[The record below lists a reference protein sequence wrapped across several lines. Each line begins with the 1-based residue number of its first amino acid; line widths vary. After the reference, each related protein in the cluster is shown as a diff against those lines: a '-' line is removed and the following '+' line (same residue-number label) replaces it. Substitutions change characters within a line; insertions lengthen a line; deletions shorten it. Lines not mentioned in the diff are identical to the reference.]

1 MEPIKT
7 AITVF
12 LVRFLGGI
20 CDRAR
25 VKYPMKIEGKQQ
37 NVRGEFLRPKIKR
50 VHAAADRVSS
60 GTAVSALPRCGILKW
75 LSSLW
80 LLHRRY

>member
-1 MEPIKT
+1 VEPIKT
-7 AITVF
+7 AITVSSWRVF
-12 LVRFLGGI
+12 GGI
-20 CDRAR
+20 CELAR
-25 VKYPMKIEGKQQ
+25 VKYPMRIEGQQ
-37 NVRGEFLRPKIKR
+37 ETVRGEFLRPKIKR

-60 GTAVSALPRCGILKW
+60 GTAVSALPRCGIVKW